1 LEEKKFGK
9 YQVLGQ
15 LGEGAMGVVF
25 KAQDPVLNRFVA
37 IKTISASLGTDN
49 DLRQRFQREAQA
61 AASLN
66 HPNIITIHDF
76 GEESGKIYMA
86 MELLEGRDLKD
97 LIVEGAFRTYD
108 DKLAV
113 MEQICDGLAYAHAK
127 KIVHRDLKPGNIHIQ
142 PNGQIKILDF
152 GLARLGQSDMTKT
165 GIVMGTPNYMSPE
178 QVMGEKVDA
187 RSDVFSL
194 GAVFYELLT
203 AHKPFEA
210 DSVHAVLFQVVHK
223 EPQPVRHWSPDVPTV
238 LVQLVEKCLAKA
250 AADRFGDAG
259 ALREALRGVRQALSS
274 GQLESADL
282 ADMLEYEL
290 VSDAE
295 VGPLPEGDA
304 ESTQMLS
311 ETPVMRQPGPPSRP
325 PAPRTGSFPPARP
338 AGPGSGPRPAQRPAA
353 STAPTPAPAPA
364 PAPASKAPMMALG
377 AVAVVAVAIA
387 GWMALRPATP
397 ATPPST
403 TDAAAQKMDALTAVL
418 VQTQLDLAQRVLDDK
433 DYRGAVSQAERAL
446 SLDPK
451 NARAQQLLQTAQKTL
466 TELDGAAAEAKAAF
480 EKGDTGKA
488 SAALGRVLAIDPKHP
503 VAEELSGKLNKFF
516 QSQADDARKAMARSR
531 EQANSAGLSSR
542 AEYQEASGILSR
554 AEGQFGK
561 GEYAQATQGFLQAR
575 DAFDRA
581 RRGAEK
587 EAAEKAAAD
596 AKSKAAAAKAA
607 ASPVPTATVAPPTT
621 VAVAPP
627 PTTLPAAT
635 PAPVPGK
642 TFTPG
647 KTTLTGVAVGKG
659 GPAGFDTAGV
669 TKPAEFV
676 GQIFLEPSATSVRPG
691 ESFTV
696 KVVVVNEGKKDV
708 EIKSISAN
716 AYAGG
721 RRIPL
726 TAGLIA
732 TEIKPGERVV
742 VAEVPATLGENV
754 PTWLLDLTLTSTKGE
769 NYRSQLNLK

>member
-1 LEEKKFGK
+1 MEQQKFGK

-25 KAQDPVLNRFVA
+25 KAQDPILNRFVA
-37 IKTISASLGTDN
+37 IKTISASLGTDS

-76 GEESGKIYMA
+76 GEEAGKIYMA
-86 MELLEGRDLKD
+86 MELLEGKDLKD

-127 KIVHRDLKPGNIHIQ
+127 KIVHRDLKPGNIHVQ

-223 EPQPVRHWSPDVPTV
+223 EPQPVRHWTPDVPTV
-238 LVQLVEKCLAKA
+238 LVQLVEKCLSKSA
-250 AADRFGDAG
+250 AERFPDAG
-259 ALREALRGVRQALSS
+259 ALREALHGVRQALSA

-290 VSDAE
+290 VSEGE
-295 VGPLPEGDA
+295 VGPAPVADA
-304 ESTQMLS
+304 DGTQMLG
-311 ETPVMRQPGPPSRP
+311 ETPVARPTGPSSRP
-325 PAPRTGSFPPARP
+325 PGPRTGSFPPVRSGSRP
-338 AGPGSGPRPAQRPAA
+338 PASGPRPPVRTPPQPVAAPAP
-353 STAPTPAPAPA
+353 APHSKAPMIAMGFVAVAAVAGVAWMALRPAPAPA
-364 PAPASKAPMMALG
+364 PAAD
-377 AVAVVAVAIA
+377 
-387 GWMALRPATP
+387 T
-397 ATPPST
+397 
-403 TDAAAQKMDALTAVL
+403 QKMDALTAVL

-433 DYRGAVSQAERAL
+433 DYAGATSQAERAL
-446 SLDPK
+446 SLDPA
-451 NARAQQLLQTAQKTL
+451 NARAKQILQTAQKTL
-466 TELDGAAAEAKAAF
+466 KDLDTAAAEARAAF
-480 EKGDTGKA
+480 DAGDTEKA

-503 VAEELSGKLNKFF
+503 VAGELSGKLNRFF
-516 QSQADDARKAMARSR
+516 QSQADTARTAMARSR
-531 EQANSAGLSSR
+531 DQASSAGLGSR
-542 AEYQEASGILSR
+542 SEFQEAAGLASR

-575 DAFDRA
+575 DSFDRV
-581 RRGAEK
+581 RRAAEK

-596 AKSKAAAAKAA
+596 AKAAAERARVAA
-607 ASPVPTATVAPPTT
+607 TPAPTAPPVTAPPTT

-627 PTTLPAAT
+627 PTTVAPT
-635 PAPVPGK
+635 PVPGRS
-642 TFTPG
+642 FTPG

-676 GQIFLEPSATSVRPG
+676 GQVLFEPSPDTVRPG
-691 ESFTV
+691 EPFTV
-696 KVVVVNEGKKDV
+696 RVVMVNEGRKGVDL
-708 EIKSISAN
+708 KSVSAN

-726 TAGLIA
+726 TAALAVTELKPGQRA
-732 TEIKPGERVV
+732 VVTEIQASLP
-742 VAEVPATLGENV
+742 ENV
-754 PTWLLDLTLTSTKGE
+754 PSWLLDVTITSDKGE
-769 NYRSQLNLK
+769 NYRSQLTLK

>member
-1 LEEKKFGK
+1 LEQQKFGK

-25 KAQDPVLNRFVA
+25 KAQDPILNRFVA

-76 GEESGKIYMA
+76 GEEAGKIYMA
-86 MELLEGRDLKD
+86 MELLEGKDLKD

-223 EPQPVRHWSPDVPTV
+223 EPQPVRHWTPDVPTV
-238 LVQLVEKCLAKA
+238 LVQLVEKCLAKS
-250 AADRFGDAG
+250 AADRFPDAG
-259 ALREALRGVRQALSS
+259 ALREALRGVRQALSA
-274 GQLESADL
+274 GQIESADL

-290 VSDAE
+290 VSEAE
-295 VGPLPEGDA
+295 VGPAPVEDA
-304 ESTQMLS
+304 DGTQMLG
-311 ETPVMRQPGPPSRP
+311 ETPVVRPSGPPSRP
-325 PAPRTGSFPPARP
+325 PGPRTGSFPPTRSASRP
-338 AGPGSGPRPAQRPAA
+338 PASGPRPAMPAPQAPVSAPPAPAA
-353 STAPTPAPAPA
+353 HSKAPMIAMGVVAVAAVAGIAWMALRPAPAPA
-364 PAPASKAPMMALG
+364 PAA
-377 AVAVVAVAIA
+377 
-387 GWMALRPATP
+387 
-397 ATPPST
+397 
-403 TDAAAQKMDALTAVL
+403 DAQRMEALTAAL
-418 VQTQLDLAQRVLDDK
+418 VQTQLDYAQRVLDDK
-433 DYRGAVSQAERAL
+433 DYAGAISQAERAL
-446 SLDPK
+446 SLDPA
-451 NARAQQLLQTAQKTL
+451 NARAKQVLQTAQKTL
-466 TELDGAAAEAKAAF
+466 KDLDAAAAEARAAF
-480 EKGDTGKA
+480 DAGDTEKA
-488 SAALGRVLAIDPKHP
+488 SSALGRVLAIDPKHP
-503 VAEELSGKLNKFF
+503 VAGELSGKLNRFF
-516 QSQADDARKAMARSR
+516 QSQAETARAAMARSR
-531 EQANSAGLSSR
+531 DQASSSGLGSRSAFQEAAGL
-542 AEYQEASGILSR
+542 ASR

-575 DAFDRA
+575 DSFDRV
-581 RRGAEK
+581 RRAAEK
-587 EAAEKAAAD
+587 EAAEKAAAE
-596 AKSKAAAAKAA
+596 AKAA
-607 ASPVPTATVAPPTT
+607 AERARVAATPAATAPPVTAPPTT

-627 PTTLPAAT
+627 PTTLAPT

-642 TFTPG
+642 SFTPG
-647 KTTLTGVAVGKG
+647 RTTLTGVAVGKG

-669 TKPAEFV
+669 TKPPEFV
-676 GQIFLEPSATSVRPG
+676 GQVLFEHTPDTVRPG
-691 ESFTV
+691 EPFSV
-696 KVVVVNEGKKDV
+696 RVVLVNEGRKGVDL
-708 EIKSISAN
+708 KSVSAN

-726 TAGLIA
+726 TAALLVTELKAGQRA
-732 TEIKPGERVV
+732 VVTEIQ
-742 VAEVPATLGENV
+742 ATLPENV
-754 PTWLLDLTLTSTKGE
+754 PSWLLDVTITSDKGE
-769 NYRSQLNLK
+769 NYRSQITLK